1 VGKWRRWIRSGII
14 RGSRVWWIGALY
26 RKACQLIT
34 WMVGHRLASIAG
46 VEATYTRHSHPR
58 FVTFAPGQS
67 DLDLTLVLD
76 DDAARN
82 AAVVRTCADQVD
94 ALSGTFGFIFPQ
106 DARFVTRRE
115 LAQIEARP
123 GAAEILSGPGTWIR
137 IGGRELRQDRQLPIV
152 ASYHIVRH
160 PEFNAWW
167 LNVMQTPML
176 TPQTRLPE
184 DELRLC
190 FRVAMKNQL
199 NLLVARGRMAPP
211 TDPYLPDSSAAS
223 LFADDPEM
231 TRMLGNLERT
241 HFRTPDWKE
250 RKAGIFHRSLTL
262 AADFYRDLP
271 VPSDAVWIAP
281 AAGPSPALA
290 EAHRDELRDR
300 FGRARALKS
309 IAESIIIYP
318 TPHWAPGEYQI
329 DLILRDDVTSAAID
343 EAVMAIKSF
352 GGRTFGI
359 GGTHAQV
366 TMIPRIAF
374 EHPWYFLGTPFPF
387 LHRHVAT
394 SAEVLFGAPPKIPGA
409 PGRDELLR
417 WCTTYYF
424 FHRFTSRYRP
434 RYVSKDCNFC
444 QIAAIRLF
452 LEHGTM
458 LTDVAEVQRA
468 YLGSY
473 APGEEQSHA
482 LNYLL
487 RREADLSDAASFADA
502 LRIQA
507 REYDAVERLLREA
520 GMLSSDEIRG

>member
-152 ASYHIVRH
+152 ASDHIVRH

-176 TPQTRLPE
+176 TPQTRLSE

-211 TDPYLPDSSAAS
+211 TEPYLPDSSAAS

-231 TRMLGNLERT
+231 TRLLGNLERT

-262 AADFYRDLP
+262 AADF
-271 VPSDAVWIAP
+271 AGIITGWIANT
-281 AAGPSPALA
+281 AAEPIAFHKFIHAGFASTGFSDFLA
-290 EAHRDELRDR
+290 PTFRTMV
-300 FGRARALKS
+300 FGL
-309 IAESIIIYP
+309 IIGVISCFQ
-318 TPHWAPGEYQI
+318 GMRSQ
-329 DLILRDDVTSAAID
+329 
-343 EAVMAIKSF
+343 
-352 GGRTFGI
+352 
-359 GGTHAQV
+359 GGTEGV
-366 TMIPRIAF
+366 GRS
-374 EHPWYFLGTPFPF
+374 
-387 LHRHVAT
+387 AT
-394 SAEVLFGAPPKIPGA
+394 SAV
-409 PGRDELLR
+409 
-417 WCTTYYF
+417 
-424 FHRFTSRYRP
+424 
-434 RYVSKDCNFC
+434 V
-444 QIAAIRLF
+444 
-452 LEHGTM
+452 
-458 LTDVAEVQRA
+458 
-468 YLGSY
+468 
-473 APGEEQSHA
+473 
-482 LNYLL
+482 
-487 RREADLSDAASFADA
+487 
-502 LRIQA
+502 
-507 REYDAVERLLREA
+507 
-520 GMLSSDEIRG
+520 LSSLFVMLADVILVKLILVFFP